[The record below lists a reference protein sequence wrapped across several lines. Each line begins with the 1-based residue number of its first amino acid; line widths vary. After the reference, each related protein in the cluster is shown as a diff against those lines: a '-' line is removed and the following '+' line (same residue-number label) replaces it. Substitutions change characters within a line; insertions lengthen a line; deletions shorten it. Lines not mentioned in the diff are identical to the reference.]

1 MKGTPGRFGPIG
13 VAASF
18 PPKWGPIN
26 AGRPME
32 DYDRL
37 CVQSWITCGFKIIS
51 LNAPDEIPALATRYP
66 EVQFI
71 PSEQNASHLFGRKTP
86 FIAGL
91 LSALA
96 QESGSVFGIIN
107 SDIVFEPAAG
117 WENLGSLVAQ

>member
-1 MKGTPGRFGPIG
+1 MEGTPAQLGRIV
-13 VAASF
+13 VATSF
-18 PPKWGPIN
+18 PPKLVRVN

-37 CVQSWITCGFKIIS
+37 CVQSWITCGFEIIS
-51 LNAPDEIPALATRYP
+51 LNAPDEIPALASRYP

-71 PSEQNASHLFGRKTP
+71 PTERNASNLFGRRTP
-86 FIAGL
+86 FIADI

-96 QESGSVFGIIN
+96 RESGSVFGIIN

-117 WENLGSLVAQ
+117 WEN